1 MREHMGEHSN
11 IGVLNLKLLNDEFGN
26 IQTDEVILM
35 KERETHILE
44 RHPGDYKCFM
54 ENKQQC
60 IANPDFIIKD
70 IKNTGT
76 LFMIKKL
83 ADTNLNILLR
93 LVLENDD
100 PSFKNSI
107 MTAYQLN
114 DRKVIKLIDKHK
126 LLYKKG

>member
-1 MREHMGEHSN
+1 
-11 IGVLNLKLLNDEFGN
+11 
-26 IQTDEVILM
+26 
-35 KERETHILE
+35 
-44 RHPGDYKCFM
+44 
-54 ENKQQC
+54 
-60 IANPDFIIKD
+60 
-70 IKNTGT
+70 
-76 LFMIKKL
+76 MIKKL